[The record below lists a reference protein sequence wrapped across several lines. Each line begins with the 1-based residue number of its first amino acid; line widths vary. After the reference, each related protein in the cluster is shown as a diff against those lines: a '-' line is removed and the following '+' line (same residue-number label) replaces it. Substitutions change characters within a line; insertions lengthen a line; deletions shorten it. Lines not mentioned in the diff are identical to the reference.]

1 MDHKRREKIQILAYH
16 IWEREGRPEGR
27 AEAHWEQAVRESALD
42 EKGRPRK
49 AGKSPAREP
58 RVSVPKRASRSKKD
72 SQIEGGDSPSEK
84 PASASG
90 GTKRKTARAGKPKSK
105 K

>member
-42 EKGRPRK
+42 AKARPRK
-49 AGKSPAREP
+49 VGKSPTAA
-58 RVSVPKRASRSKKD
+58 KRASRSKTD
-72 SQIEGGDSPSEK
+72 SQIEDGEFPSEK
-84 PASASG
+84 SAPARGA
-90 GTKRKTARAGKPKSK
+90 TKRKTAGARKPKSK